1 MMRNTLPALTAA
13 VMALGLSACA
23 LQPPA
28 VATGGGITEQAGQF
42 EFALPSGDYRCERGE
57 RLQLRREMA
66 NAVNHRIQL
75 AWNGGNYQLERD
87 PSYSGLP
94 RFEDAASGLVW
105 IDLPWT
111 GLLLDGRTQ
120 KPLANEC
127 RAA

>member
-1 MMRNTLPALTAA
+1 MLRNTLPALTAA

-23 LQPPA
+23 LQPPV
-28 VATGGGITEQAGQF
+28 VATGGGIAEQAGQF

-75 AWNGGNYQLERD
+75 AWNGSQYQLERD

-105 IDLPWT
+105 IDLPWK